1 MIPCWYEAY
10 TKNPKPPNFFFSQIY
25 PVDFCPAKFPSCSKP
40 ATISS
45 ACCLQWVFINAF
57 TPGQTGCEM
66 NCDQENSIV
75 YSLRHFEIQRMTAIP
90 VVQDH
95 VLGLLIFFFKVSE
108 WYSSEVG
115 EHLSP
120 TAFSFWISDAFP
132 HLYSSS
138 ISYLQHLAFQG

>member
-10 TKNPKPPNFFFSQIY
+10 KKNPKPPNFFFSQIY

-45 ACCLQWVFINAF
+45 ACCLLWVFINAF

-95 VLGLLIFFFKVSE
+95 VLGLLTFFFFKYQNDIAVRWGNIFLPLPSHFE
-108 WYSSEVG
+108 FQMP
-115 EHLSP
+115 SP
-120 TAFSFWISDAFP
+120 TFTAAVYHI
-132 HLYSSS
+132 YNT
-138 ISYLQHLAFQG
+138 